1 MNVNYYNE
9 FDKGAAAWL
18 RELINAKLIPFGYV
32 DERSITEV
40 TASDVQGFTQ
50 CHFFAGIGGWSLAL
64 QLAGVPASTRLWT
77 GSPPCQPFSTAGKQ
91 LGQFDPRHLAPVFLN
106 LVSKCRPPVLFGEQV
121 AAAIAKS
128 WMCDLQT
135 HLEGEDY
142 AVGFAVLPA
151 CGVGA
156 PHKRDR
162 LFFGAQQLAY
172 AESSRSSHRGE
183 RSILAESAKIGGGFS
198 SVANTDD
205 ARPQGREGM
214 PERTDKQS
222 VRAGGVESG
231 LGDSDGSERP
241 SRKLQ
246 RIRNKTRPEQFAQS
260 MLPDTTNPHNS
271 FWSDADWLG
280 CRDGK
285 FRSVEAWTQQMVD
298 GVPDTLGYCSDNCIT
313 EAWEEIKSVCDAQKT
328 RPGEALQQLRLSYG
342 AQIKRFEQTR
352 GFDSIYPTPVLLAFV
367 RELWRKG
374 WQISESLPLLGEEAE
389 KGLLRSL
396 WEFGPSTCAP
406 RERGL
411 DEQQQTGEP
420 ADIVRILSPILARY
434 ASQAWPDAYKAYAEI
449 GFPLGMSTPARV
461 ARLRGYG
468 NAIVPQVAA
477 EFVKAFMSCEAP

>member
-91 LGQFDPRHLAPVFLN
+91 LGQFDERHLAPVFLN
-106 LVSKCRPPVLFGEQV
+106 LVSKCKPSVLFGEQV
-121 AAAIAKS
+121 AAAIGKS

-151 CGVGA
+151 CSVGA

-162 LFFGAQQLAY
+162 LFFGATLGDANSKRHDRQHALLQRTGQEDMSKVTGTGKDGGMAY
-172 AESSRSSHRGE
+172 TDSQRWKRERGNGN
-183 RSILAESAKIGGGFS
+183 A
-198 SVANTDD
+198 
-205 ARPQGREGM
+205 QGRERQDIRQTGLCNGARV
-214 PERTDKQS
+214 EADC
-222 VRAGGVESG
+222 GG
-231 LGDSDGSERP
+231 
-241 SRKLQ
+241 
-246 RIRNKTRPEQFAQS
+246 A
-260 MLPDTTNPHNS
+260 NPHHG

-285 FRSVEAWTQQMVD
+285 FRPVE
-298 GVPDTLGYCSDNCIT
+298 
-313 EAWEEIKSVCDAQKT
+313 
-328 RPGEALQQLRLSYG
+328 PG
-342 AQIKRFEQTR
+342 T
-352 GFDSIYPTPVLLAFV
+352 
-367 RELWRKG
+367 
-374 WQISESLPLLGEEAE
+374 
-389 KGLLRSL
+389 
-396 WEFGPSTCAP
+396 
-406 RERGL
+406 
-411 DEQQQTGEP
+411 
-420 ADIVRILSPILARY
+420 
-434 ASQAWPDAYKAYAEI
+434 
-449 GFPLGMSTPARV
+449 FPLANGIPARV
-461 ARLRGYG
+461 GRLRGYG

-477 EFVKAFMSCEAP
+477 EFVKAFMSCKAP

>member
-91 LGQFDPRHLAPVFLN
+91 LGQFDERHLAPVFLN
-106 LVSKCRPPVLFGEQV
+106 LVSKCKPPVLFGEQV
-121 AAAIAKS
+121 AAAIGKS

-151 CGVGA
+151 CSVGA

-162 LFFGAQQLAY
+162 LFFGATLAY
-172 AESSRSSHRGE
+172 
-183 RSILAESAKIGGGFS
+183 
-198 SVANTDD
+198 TDD
-205 ARPQGREGM
+205 TGPQGRAGVS
-214 PERTDKQS
+214 ERADQQS
-222 VRAGGVESG
+222 AGAGSVESG
-231 LGDSDGSERP
+231 LAYTSMHGHTTTQKPIHVR
-241 SRKLQ
+241 Q
-246 RIRNKTRPEQFAQS
+246 MEQQPGWANRSHQCEQLTTECS
-260 MLPDTTNPHNS
+260 AESCRLVGTSTNPHHG

-285 FRSVEAWTQQMVD
+285 FRPVE
-298 GVPDTLGYCSDNCIT
+298 
-313 EAWEEIKSVCDAQKT
+313 
-328 RPGEALQQLRLSYG
+328 PG
-342 AQIKRFEQTR
+342 T
-352 GFDSIYPTPVLLAFV
+352 
-367 RELWRKG
+367 
-374 WQISESLPLLGEEAE
+374 
-389 KGLLRSL
+389 
-396 WEFGPSTCAP
+396 
-406 RERGL
+406 
-411 DEQQQTGEP
+411 
-420 ADIVRILSPILARY
+420 
-434 ASQAWPDAYKAYAEI
+434 
-449 GFPLGMSTPARV
+449 FPLANGIPARV
-461 ARLRGYG
+461 GRLRDEDLQSHPQKNRVMRLRGYG

-477 EFVKAFMSCEAP
+477 EFVKAFMSCKAP